1 MQEVQDDLDAVREIA
16 VDVTVLAPEVQSVAV
31 TAQLLPKTGVSFET
45 AKAAAEKAVRA
56 LFTGA
61 LLGKSLYRAA
71 ISSAIFETGTVQNVK
86 LLQPAA
92 DIPGTERTLCRLGE
106 VTITEAEA

>member
-1 MQEVQDDLDAVREIA
+1 MTNHA
-16 VDVTVLAPEVQSVAV
+16 VLAEKKAE
-31 TAQLLPKTGVSFET
+31 AAAAAAAAK
-45 AKAAAEKAVRA
+45 KAAAEKAVRA

-71 ISSAIFETGTVQNVK
+71 ILNAIFETGTVQNVK
-86 LLQPAA
+86 LLQPET
-92 DIPGTERTLCRLGE
+92 DIDGTERTLCRLGE

>member
-1 MQEVQDDLDAVREIA
+1 M
-16 VDVTVLAPEVQSVAV
+16 
-31 TAQLLPKTGVSFET
+31 
-45 AKAAAEKAVRA
+45 
-56 LFTGA
+56 
-61 LLGKSLYRAA
+61 AA